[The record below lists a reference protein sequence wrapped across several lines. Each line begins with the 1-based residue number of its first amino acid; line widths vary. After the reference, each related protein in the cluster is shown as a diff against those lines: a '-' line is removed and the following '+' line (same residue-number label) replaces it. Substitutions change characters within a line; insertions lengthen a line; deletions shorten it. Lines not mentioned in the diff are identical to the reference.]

1 MGVAISVPHCLFCL
15 EQGARSDCS
24 CSVCGLRLLHC
35 TSGML
40 MCVCV
45 EGEGVICTAGMLMC
59 LCVEGEGG
67 AHFYS
72 MLFECVNVSVYN
84 TIC

>member
-1 MGVAISVPHCLFCL
+1 MCVCVEGEGVI
-15 EQGARSDCS
+15 
-24 CSVCGLRLLHC
+24 C
-35 TSGML
+35 TAGTL
-40 MCVCV
+40 MCVFV

-84 TIC
+84 IIC